1 MKHEVNNKTF
11 DEIFAQRGEQVQPE
25 NMVREGTYLLT
36 FERGTVLHVHKYTS
50 QGKIFRYANL
60 MQSGRIH
67 THFGGVL
74 NENDLT
80 GCWEATP
87 DQKEYLMSR
96 VSRTEELVI
105 KYTEKP

>member
-1 MKHEVNNKTF
+1 MKKF

-25 NMVREGTYLLT
+25 NMVREGVYLLE
-36 FERGTVLHVHKYTS
+36 FEKGLVLHVHRYTF
-50 QGKIFRYANL
+50 QGKIFRFVNL
-60 MQSGRIH
+60 MPSGRIH
-67 THFGGVL
+67 THREGVL
-74 NENDLT
+74 TEKDIT